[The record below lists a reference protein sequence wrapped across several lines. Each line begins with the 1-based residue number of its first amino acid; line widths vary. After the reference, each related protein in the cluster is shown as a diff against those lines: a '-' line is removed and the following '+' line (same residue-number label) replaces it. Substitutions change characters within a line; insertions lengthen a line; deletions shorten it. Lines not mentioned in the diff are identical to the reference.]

1 MYLPRVLLL
10 HTLVLPCQCTSK
22 LMFILG
28 SSAVTELKSSRI
40 LGVQFD
46 LRFSEHITKILE
58 CTKTATH
65 ALTLLRRSNVRSDC
79 IALFYKSRI
88 LSVLSFACPV
98 WYPYLSQTEKE
109 RLENFQSLCTRIIL
123 PDVDDYD
130 SRLSILKLEELRVH
144 LDILCLRYVSKVR
157 SNEDH
162 VCNNLTSLANK
173 TGRTTFS
180 DKILFK
186 LFT

>member
-1 MYLPRVLLL
+1 MY
-10 HTLVLPCQCTSK
+10 Q
-22 LMFILG
+22 
-28 SSAVTELKSSRI
+28 
-40 LGVQFD
+40 
-46 LRFSEHITKILE
+46 
-58 CTKTATH
+58 TATH
-65 ALTLLRRSNVRSDC
+65 ALTLLRRSNGRSDC

-144 LDILCLRYVSKVR
+144 LDILWHSITWLVSLTKLEEQRSLIKFYSSCLHKY
-157 SNEDH
+157 
-162 VCNNLTSLANK
+162 LSLSHGLNCIPNWPV
-173 TGRTTFS
+173 
-180 DKILFK
+180 KIKYIYITLA
-186 LFT
+186 